1 MSVNKWTLH
10 TLQQCIIG
18 FNRFLMRLSFKIQ
31 TDLNYSQNHLDN
43 QHYALR
49 SSFELHF

>member
-1 MSVNKWTLH
+1 MSINKWTLH

-31 TDLNYSQNHLDN
+31 TDLNYGQNHLYN
-43 QHYALR
+43 KHYELH